1 MLSFFNNIKILG
13 KIALVFFLLLA
24 VSTTVNLVSYNS
36 LASQE
41 KAATWT
47 EHTYTVLGTVNS
59 IVAAMV
65 DQETGMRGYLVSGDN
80 NFLAPQKAGAE
91 SFTASLQKAKQLT
104 SDNPAQQKRLDEL
117 EALANGWSAAVV
129 AQETKLMAT
138 KETMQ
143 QARDLEAS
151 GVGKKWMDG
160 IRAKA
165 AEIMDVE
172 EKLLATRSAEAADA
186 AASARFTIIAG
197 SIGMI
202 VFGLLVLLALNTAMI
217 RPLAAITGVMRKLAE
232 GDTSIAVSGAERRDE
247 IGAMATAVE
256 VFRQAAV
263 TNSELEAEPAVTG
276 ERRAKEQEEFN
287 RIKETEAGHLA
298 FATQNIATGL
308 KRLAS
313 GDLAF
318 QLTEAFA
325 PNFEALRHDFN
336 QSVRQLSTTLSE
348 ISSSISAM
356 DNGTREIAAGAQDL
370 SRRTEQQASSL
381 EETAAALDQITT
393 NVANSTKR
401 TDEARAVAGRAN
413 QSAVRS
419 AEVVSHAEEAMRKIE
434 ESSQQ
439 ISNIIG
445 VIDEI
450 AFQTN
455 LLALN
460 AGVEAARAGD
470 AGKGFA
476 VVAQEVRE
484 LAQRSAKAAKE
495 IKELIH
501 NSSSEVENGVKL
513 VRDTGEAL
521 KTIGGFIVEING
533 HMESITI
540 SAREQSTGL
549 VEVNTAV
556 NSMDQTTQ
564 QNAAMV
570 EQSTAAS
577 NTLAQEAAKLRNL
590 VSEFKLEGAQT
601 NAPRAAAP
609 DSRPVASPA
618 RALGQK
624 IAGAFSGRTAAA
636 TAPTAR
642 EWESF

>member
-217 RPLAAITGVMRKLAE
+217 RPLAAITGVMRKLPKA
-232 GDTSIAVSGAERRDE
+232 I
-247 IGAMATAVE
+247 
-256 VFRQAAV
+256 RQ
-263 TNSELEAEPAVTG
+263 SQFPAPS
-276 ERRAKEQEEFN
+276 
-287 RIKETEAGHLA
+287 AG
-298 FATQNIATGL
+298 T
-308 KRLAS
+308 K
-313 GDLAF
+313 
-318 QLTEAFA
+318 
-325 PNFEALRHDFN
+325 
-336 QSVRQLSTTLSE
+336 
-348 ISSSISAM
+348 SAQWQP
-356 DNGTREIAAGAQDL
+356 RW
-370 SRRTEQQASSL
+370 RC
-381 EETAAALDQITT
+381 
-393 NVANSTKR
+393 
-401 TDEARAVAGRAN
+401 
-413 QSAVRS
+413 
-419 AEVVSHAEEAMRKIE
+419 
-434 ESSQQ
+434 
-439 ISNIIG
+439 
-445 VIDEI
+445 
-450 AFQTN
+450 
-455 LLALN
+455 
-460 AGVEAARAGD
+460 
-470 AGKGFA
+470 
-476 VVAQEVRE
+476 
-484 LAQRSAKAAKE
+484 
-495 IKELIH
+495 
-501 NSSSEVENGVKL
+501 
-513 VRDTGEAL
+513 
-521 KTIGGFIVEING
+521 
-533 HMESITI
+533 
-540 SAREQSTGL
+540 SARLPS
-549 VEVNTAV
+549 
-556 NSMDQTTQ
+556 
-564 QNAAMV
+564 
-570 EQSTAAS
+570 
-577 NTLAQEAAKLRNL
+577 
-590 VSEFKLEGAQT
+590 
-601 NAPRAAAP
+601 
-609 DSRPVASPA
+609 
-618 RALGQK
+618 
-624 IAGAFSGRTAAA
+624 
-636 TAPTAR
+636 PTANLR
-642 EWESF
+642 PKLP